1 MTMKQPIKV
10 LLVEDDPQL
19 NLTYAILLKKEGY
32 AVDHAFNGQEALDKL
47 TLFKPMLIL
56 LDIRMPRMDG
66 IEFLRQARLPVTHP
80 GIRTIVFSNMEQAD
94 QLEEAMSLGAHAHV
108 LKSSLSPSGLAEL
121 IRKTLSR

>member
-1 MTMKQPIKV
+1 MGKAIKV

-32 AVDHAFNGQEALDKL
+32 TVEHAFNGQEALDKL
-47 TLFKPMLIL
+47 PVFKPKLIL

-66 IEFLRQARLPVTHP
+66 IEFLRVAKLPEKYP
-80 GIRTIVFSNMEQAD
+80 SIRTIVFSNMEQAE
-94 QLEEAMSLGAHAHV
+94 QLEEAMSLGANAHV

-121 IRKTLSR
+121 IRETLSH